1 MALPESLSP
10 ENVIGTLAA
19 GIAIAIVM
27 VRQYLKERKAPTSPT
42 GDRVIPGI
50 TIADMNPIRELA
62 SEQAR
67 RRRTNA
73 SPQQSRPCCRSCTS
87 RTATRGCRLKPG
99 ALRGRCETTRSM
111 TRSRGGSGSA
121 SMIGNGVPRAPKL
134 GPVQHRG
141 QAQAHHALD

>member
-67 RRRTNA
+67 TTAANERIATAVEALLSLLHKQDSDERVQVEAKRIAREMRDDEIEDEVERRIRQRLDDRKRRTA
-73 SPQQSRPCCRSCTS
+73 RP
-87 RTATRGCRLKPG
+87 
-99 ALRGRCETTRSM
+99 
-111 TRSRGGSGSA
+111 
-121 SMIGNGVPRAPKL
+121 
-134 GPVQHRG
+134 
-141 QAQAHHALD
+141 